1 MQARASDRGAL
12 AQGESAAA
20 SMPDVAADADAATL
34 LSVRDLRVVFPG
46 EQGPVEAVGGVSFS
60 LRQGEALAIVGES
73 GCGKSATALSLT
85 GLSSEAG
92 AELSGSVSFEGAQLL
107 RASGRRLRQIRGTG
121 IAMVFQDPMS
131 ALNPVQ
137 RIGEQ
142 IAEQVRAHEAIDRAS
157 AKQRAVAAL
166 HQAGVPE
173 PQLRSRSYPH
183 ELSGGMR
190 QRAMIAMA
198 LSCSPRLLV
207 ADEPTT
213 ALDVTVQAQVLAEL
227 DRLRRQSGMAVLLVT
242 HDLGVVAGLAD
253 TVLVMYAGQIVEQG
267 SVREV
272 FEDPQHPYT
281 WGLLGSIA
289 RIDRA
294 RPRRL
299 AAIPGAPPSLR
310 NPPAGCR
317 FQERC
322 PHAVEACAR
331 PVELRPGPGSSATHY
346 DRCLLSAEQKRAKRL
361 ASGGVG
367 L

>member
-1 MQARASDRGAL
+1 
-12 AQGESAAA
+12 
-20 SMPDVAADADAATL
+20 VTL
-34 LSVRDLRVVFPG
+34 LSVRDLRVAFPG
-46 EQGPVEAVGGVSFS
+46 EQGAVEAVGGVSFS
-60 LRQGEALAIVGES
+60 LREGEVLAIVGES
-73 GCGKSATALSLT
+73 GSGKSATALSLT
-85 GLSSEAG
+85 GLTREAG
-92 AELSGSVSFEGAQLL
+92 AALSGSVSFEGVELL
-107 RASGRRLRQIRGTG
+107 GASQRRLRQIRGAG
-121 IAMVFQDPMS
+121 IAMIFQDPMS

-137 RIGEQ
+137 RIGDQ
-142 IAEQVRAHEAIDRAS
+142 VAEQVRAHEALDRAG
-157 AKQRAVAAL
+157 ARQRAVAAL
-166 HQAGVPE
+166 RQAGVPE
-173 PQLRSRSYPH
+173 PELRSRSYPH

-198 LSCSPRLLV
+198 LSCSPRLLI

-227 DRLRRQSGMAVLLVT
+227 DRLRRQSGMAMLLVT

-267 SVREV
+267 SVSEV

-294 RPRRL
+294 RPPRL
-299 AAIPGAPPSLR
+299 AAIPGSPPSLR
-310 NPPAGCR
+310 DLPAGCR

-322 PHAVEACAR
+322 PHAFQACAQ
-331 PVELRPGPGSSATHY
+331 PVELRPGSPHHY
-346 DRCLLSAEQKRAKRL
+346 DRCVLTVEQKRDKRMV
-361 ASGGVG
+361 SGGVG